1 MYRLF
6 RSKRGDISLFE
17 NALKI
22 QAFKKEPTCMF
33 GYIIKSIFVKENL
46 GRDNYLSEFES
57 YLTKKEFEKAL
68 EQGCNLWKRIYY
80 IFDILNSEK
89 KVSDALKNQFTNANN
104 FLIDKLK

>member
-22 QAFKKEPTCMF
+22 QAFKREPTCMF

-46 GRDNYLSEFES
+46 TKDNYLSEFEN
-57 YLTKKEFEKAL
+57 YVTKAEFEKAL
-68 EQGCNLWKRIYY
+68 EQGCKLWKMVFY
-80 IFDILNSEK
+80 IFYILNQEK
-89 KVSDALKNQFTNANN
+89 KVSETL
-104 FLIDKLK
+104 